1 MNNMRLLLTVNIVLS
16 LGHGLAFILAP
27 ALALGFYQIP
37 VAPGAL
43 LMGQLFGAELLV
55 VAIMCWYGRS
65 FTGVPALTALVIAG
79 LVPNLVGAIAC
90 VRATMAG
97 VMGTMGW
104 LAVVVYGGLALA
116 YVVQYLRKAHLHSA
130 G

>member
-1 MNNMRLLLTVNIVLS
+1 MNTMRPLLTVSVVLS

-27 ALALGFYQIP
+27 ALALGFYQVP

-55 VAIMCWYGRS
+55 VAIVCWYGLS
-65 FTGVPALTALVIAG
+65 FTGAPALTALVIAG

-90 VRATMAG
+90 VLATRAG

-104 LAVVVYGGLALA
+104 LAVLVYGGLALA
-116 YVVQYLRKAHLHSA
+116 YMVQYLRKAHLHSA
-130 G
+130 A

>member
-1 MNNMRLLLTVNIVLS
+1 MNMRDLLTVNIVLA

-27 ALALGFYQIP
+27 GLALGFYQIP

-55 VAIMCWYGRS
+55 VAIVCWYGRS

-79 LVPNLVGAIAC
+79 LVPNTVGAIAC
-90 VRATMAG
+90 VRATMVG
-97 VMGTMGW
+97 IMGSMGW
-104 LAVVVYGGLALA
+104 LAVVVYAGLALA
-116 YVVQYLRKAHLHSA
+116 YLALYLNKAHLRGTA
-130 G
+130 